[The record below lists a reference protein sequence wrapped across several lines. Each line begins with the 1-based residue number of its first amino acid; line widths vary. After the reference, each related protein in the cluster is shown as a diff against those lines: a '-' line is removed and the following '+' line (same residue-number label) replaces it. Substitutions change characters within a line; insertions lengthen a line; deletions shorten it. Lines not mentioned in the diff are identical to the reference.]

1 MLKGC
6 QVAIHLRKNALE
18 KQFKT
23 NGNPVIDCWLVVG
36 NQGDDYAVGKE
47 RGSLP

>member
-6 QVAIHLRKNALE
+6 QVAIRLRKNALE

-23 NGNPVIDCWLVVG
+23 NGNPVIDYGLVVG
-36 NQGDDYAVGKE
+36 NQGDDYAAGKE
-47 RGSLP
+47 RDSYP